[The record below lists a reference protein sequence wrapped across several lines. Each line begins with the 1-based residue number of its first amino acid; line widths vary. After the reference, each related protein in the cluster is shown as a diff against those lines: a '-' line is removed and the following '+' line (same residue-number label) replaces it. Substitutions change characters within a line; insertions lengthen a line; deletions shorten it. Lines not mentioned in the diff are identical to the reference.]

1 MENQGLTPSAP
12 QTEEQF
18 DTPKSE
24 AIERVET
31 TQETTPE
38 TAEETVTPETP
49 TETEIPT
56 EEQQTSEEI
65 IPEATQETVVPEIST
80 PTEVPTEEQQ
90 APVEMIP
97 EATQE
102 TAAPETPKSETTAQK
117 VVDAE
122 TQAPTEGT
130 TEETSTESSSPE
142 TENQEEV
149 PNTNPYSGK
158 TQGELIALLGDMIEN
173 RPVQN
178 LRSDIE
184 ALKIAFYKEG
194 RAKIEAEREAFIVN
208 GGDPEQ
214 FQPEENKDEIEFKG
228 LLVRYR
234 EKRDAYLNRAEQ
246 EKEEAY
252 EKKLKIIDELKELIN
267 GNETLGNTFQMFRE
281 LQQRWKDTGIVPQE
295 KIKDL
300 WETYHHHV
308 ENFYNYIKINK
319 ELRDLDLKKNYEAK
333 TELAEEAE
341 ALMLIPSATDAFH
354 KLQKLHDQWREIG
367 PVAPEYKDALWERFK
382 AASTQ
387 INKRHQTYFEGIK
400 EEQKQNLALKTE
412 LCSKVEELAASN
424 IESKKEWD
432 DASNQIIEIQKVW
445 KTIGFAPK
453 KDNNTIYERF
463 RTACDTFFEAKRNFY
478 HGVKSELEDNLQAKL
493 DLCVQAEALQ
503 ESEDWKATTDA
514 LIALQKKWKEI
525 GPTSRKQSEKVW
537 NRFRAACDKFF
548 ERKGQHFGNQ
558 DSQFA
563 DNLAQKQAMLQQ
575 MWQIVNEKGEITFDK
590 IKEYQRQ
597 WAEIGFVPIKQKDA
611 IQTEYRKVVDALFDL
626 LRGEERDRHIRN
638 FKDRVNKIQSTG
650 ARKLSH
656 ERDKLYNKVRQIEAD
671 IQVWE
676 NNIGFFAK
684 SKNAE
689 VLIREVENKIAKAK
703 EQIATMIEKINLID
717 NPHLATSVTE
727 DPQKSETLQMSD
739 DDPAAGADP
748 VAAEEDLEKPETD
761 ETKTEE

>member
-12 QTEEQF
+12 QTDEQF

-31 TQETTPE
+31 TQETTPKTTEEAVAPE
-38 TAEETVTPETP
+38 TLTTSTEIEVLPEEQPTTPEPMETAKEETLPEIEIPAEETLPAA
-49 TETEIPT
+49 IN
-56 EEQQTSEEI
+56 
-65 IPEATQETVVPEIST
+65 QETTIAESEIT
-80 PTEVPTEEQQ
+80 PQT
-90 APVEMIP
+90 IP
-97 EATQE
+97 
-102 TAAPETPKSETTAQK
+102 
-117 VVDAE
+117 
-122 TQAPTEGT
+122 
-130 TEETSTESSSPE
+130 TSTETIEE
-142 TENQEEV
+142 TVSEEPSLEATGNSTQEEV
-149 PNTNPYSGK
+149 PSANPYSGK

-178 LRSDIE
+178 IRSDIE

-194 RAKIEAEREAFIVN
+194 RAKIEAERESFIVN

-214 FQPEENKDEIEFKG
+214 FQPEENPNEIEFKG

-234 EKRDAYLNRAEQ
+234 EKRDAFLNRAEQ
-246 EKEEAY
+246 DKEESY
-252 EKKLKIIDELKELIN
+252 QKKVKIIEELKELIN

-281 LQQRWKDTGIVPQE
+281 LQQRWKDAGIVPQE

-400 EEQKQNLALKTE
+400 EEQRQNLALKAE
-412 LCSKVEELAASN
+412 LCNKVDELAASTF
-424 IESKKEWD
+424 ESKKEWD

-453 KDNNTIYERF
+453 KENNTIYERF
-463 RTACDTFFEAKRNFY
+463 RTACDKFFEAKRNFY
-478 HGVKSELEDNLQAKL
+478 HGVKSELDDNLQAKL

-563 DNLAQKQAMLQQ
+563 ENLAQKQAMLQH

-638 FKDRVNKIQSTG
+638 FKDRVNKIQTTG
-650 ARKLSH
+650 ARKLSN

-689 VLIREVENKIAKAK
+689 VLIKEVENKIAKAK

-727 DPQKSETLQMSD
+727 DPQKSQTVQMSD

-761 ETKTEE
+761 ETTTEE